1 MPPTSP
7 NLVIFIVDGER
18 NHAHGTSGGWPSE
31 GLSDMETTEAKAK
44 DAIAMGILRH
54 IFRDIEEWERRQSS

>member
-7 NLVIFIVDGER
+7 NLVIFIVDGEG

-44 DAIAMGILRH
+44 DAIACCGKALGTLT
-54 IFRDIEEWERRQSS
+54 SSA